1 MIHLFPHVIFCTRSI
16 YFHMWFLFSFSFFF
30 SFKQMSHLFPHLILL
45 KGFIHLFI
53 SHVIFAY
60 DWLSFKCDSFHG
72 SYLFSTVSH
81 LFYFIFHVFL
91 KKQKNKK
98 TWPIYFPIWFVQI
111 IHLKFVIF
119 LHIHLFSSVTFSHV
133 EHEFLFTTFYVI
145 SRLVYFNIWCQHD
158 PPPLQ
163 NPFLFTFNS
172 SQVGSS
178 H

>member
-60 DWLSFKCDSFHG
+60 DWLSFECDSFHG

-119 LHIHLFSSVTFSHV
+119 FTYSFIFKCYFFTCRAWIFIYYFLCDFKISLF
-133 EHEFLFTTFYVI
+133 
-145 SRLVYFNIWCQHD
+145 
-158 PPPLQ
+158 
-163 NPFLFTFNS
+163 
-172 SQVGSS
+172 
-178 H
+178 

>member
-1 MIHLFPHVIFCTRSI
+1 
-16 YFHMWFLFSFSFFF
+16 
-30 SFKQMSHLFPHLILL
+30 MSHLFPHLILL

-60 DWLSFKCDSFHG
+60 DWLSFECDSFHG

-119 LHIHLFSSVTFSHV
+119 LHNHLFSSVTFSHV

-158 PPPLQ
+158 PPPYKIHFFSHLTHHKWVPHI
-163 NPFLFTFNS
+163 NNFFVT
-172 SQVGSS
+172 SS
-178 H
+178 HIIRIKSAVY